1 MSHLEEIKEKWR
13 RFIAYLNEK
22 KIIQAADKT
31 YTFTWNLFLI
41 IVVLFLLGGCLA
53 AGAGAGFLA
62 SLVKNEPVRAYSTMK
77 NDIYNY
83 EETSTMYFDKDQLIG
98 KLRADLDRQEV
109 PLKEIS
115 PFVKDA
121 VISTEDQYFYEHDGI
136 VPKAI
141 LRATLQEVT
150 GSNNRSGGST
160 LTQQLIKNQILT
172 NEVSFDR
179 KAKEILLALRL
190 EHLFT
195 KEQILEA
202 YLNIVPFGRN
212 SSGRNVAGIQ
222 AASQGVFGVDADKLN
237 LPQAAFL
244 AGMPQNPFVYSPFT
258 QQGAVKKDITYGT
271 NRMKTVLNRM
281 LTNGAIT
288 PEQYDKALKYNV
300 RKHFVTKK
308 ESSYEKYP
316 YLSIEV
322 ERRSADILA
331 RLAAKKDGKNFDKL
345 KQNTKDE
352 YRQNAFVQ
360 LRQKGLKIHTKINK
374 KIYEEMEKTAKN
386 KYLFGSTHL
395 VRVKNA
401 KGKWIYEKQPQ
412 EVGSILIENK
422 TGAIISFVGGRDYN
436 REQLNHATQ
445 ALRQNGS
452 TMKPLLAYA
461 PAIEEGK
468 VQPGYIIPDTPLT
481 IGKYAPNNYDNRF
494 HGLLSARTALAK
506 SYNIPALR
514 SFMRANRADAFNRL
528 EKMGF
533 TTITDTDRSA
543 TSVAIGGLTHGVTVE
558 ENTNAFATFAN
569 QGKFVDAYLIEKI
582 EDKHGKVL
590 YKHKSKPVPVY
601 SPQTSYLILDM
612 MRDVLKP
619 GGTAASIPGR
629 LNFYADWAGKTGT
642 TSSAKDSWFVAT
654 NPNVTLG
661 VWHGYDKPEALP
673 TGQQHI
679 SQTLWAAFANDA
691 YKYAPSLMAPKH
703 RFSMPSGIVRKEIC
717 GISGKLPSDLCRSA
731 GLVTTDLF
739 NVKYAPDSTDN
750 SMDTGLYVIAN
761 GKKYKASESTPKE
774 FTQKG
779 VLIDDAL
786 FDGVDL
792 KKVTGEEN
800 SDHLLPKTNLPENGK
815 NPDTVSGLSSKGG
828 KLSWSASGE
837 SDVVGYRVYYSAS
850 GNGPFKK
857 IGSLTSDKTSL
868 SAPSGVL
875 YVTAVDV
882 SGKESAPSE
891 KIKSGKEKADPKKPD
906 KPGTDDKKTDDPT
919 AGKKPKDPPPQNDDK
934 KKPKKPAN

>member
-41 IVVLFLLGGCLA
+41 IIVLIVLGGCLA

-77 NDIYNY
+77 DNIYNY
-83 EETSTMYFDKDQLIG
+83 EETSTMYFDKDQLMG

-109 PLKEIS
+109 PLKDIS

-141 LRATLQEVT
+141 IRAMLQEVT
-150 GSNNRSGGST
+150 GSETRSGGST

-222 AASQGVFGVDADKLN
+222 AAAQGVFGVDADKLN

-258 QQGAVKKDITYGT
+258 NQGKVKKDITYGT

-288 PEQYDKALKYNV
+288 PEQYNKALKYNV

-322 ERRSADILA
+322 EHRSADILA
-331 RLAAKKDGKNFDKL
+331 RIAAKKDGKNYLKL
-345 KQNTKDE
+345 NQKTKDE

-360 LRQKGLKIHTKINK
+360 LRQKGLKIHTTINK
-374 KIYEEMEKTAKN
+374 KIYEEMEETAKN
-386 KYLFGSTHL
+386 KYLFGSSHL
-395 VRVKNA
+395 VRVKND
-401 KGKWIYEKQPQ
+401 KGKWINVQQPQ

-468 VQPGYIIPDTPLT
+468 VQPGYIIPDTPLS
-481 IGKYAPNNYDNRF
+481 IGAYNPKNYDDRF

-514 SFMRANRADAFNRL
+514 SFMKANRADAFNRL

-533 TTITDTDRSA
+533 SSITDEDRGSV
-543 TSVAIGGLTHGVTVE
+543 SVAIGGLTNGVTVE
-558 ENTNAFATFAN
+558 ENTNAFSTFAN

-582 EDKHGKVL
+582 EDKKGKVI
-590 YKHKSKPVPVY
+590 YKHQTKPVPVY
-601 SPQTSYLILDM
+601 SPQSSYLVLDM

-619 GGTAASIPGR
+619 GGTASRIPR
-629 LNFYADWAGKTGT
+629 SLNFYADWAGKTGT
-642 TSSAKDSWFVAT
+642 SSEYKDSWFVAT

-661 VWHGYDKPEALP
+661 VWHGYDKPDTIP
-673 TGQQHI
+673 MGQRQV

-691 YKYAPSLMAPKH
+691 YRYAPSLMAPKH

-739 NVKYAPDSTDN
+739 NVKYAPNSSDN
-750 SMDTGLYVIAN
+750 SLDTGLYVIAD
-761 GKKYKASESTPKE
+761 GRKYKASESTPRE

-786 FDGVDL
+786 FNGVDV
-792 KKVTGEEN
+792 KKMAGGEN

-815 NPDTVSGLSSKGG
+815 TPDTVSGLSAKGG
-828 KLSWSASGE
+828 KLTWSDSGE
-837 SDVVGYRVYYSAS
+837 SDVVGYRVYYSAT
-850 GNGPFKK
+850 GKGPFKK
-857 IGSLTSDKTSL
+857 IGSLTSDKTSS

-875 YVTAVDV
+875 YVTAVDI
-882 SGKESAPSE
+882 SGKESAPSQ
-891 KIKSGKEKADPKKPD
+891 KVTSGKTAGGTKKP
-906 KPGTDDKKTDDPT
+906 GSDDKKAEEPP
-919 AGKKPKDPPPQNDDK
+919 AGKKPKDPPSQTGDK
-934 KKPKKPAN
+934 KTPKKPAN